1 MRGHV
6 EIAESKEKSNRR
18 EREEGRTCEEGTNP
32 FRKSSRTR
40 RFLSRSEE
48 GNKSKGM
55 EEEMKT
61 MIREITDKRG

>member
-1 MRGHV
+1 MPKLLKVR
-6 EIAESKEKSNRR
+6 KESNRR
-18 EREEGRTCEEGTNP
+18 EREEGRTSEEGTNP
-32 FRKSSRTR
+32 FRKSSRTG

-55 EEEMKT
+55 EKEMKT